1 MSRAAQVVISSC
13 LSRLPDSTLQITQIV
28 QRSYHIVKPRDPRK
42 DWLTLMDFEL
52 PEEYQLAYQS
62 AFEFGQK
69 EIKPHNAEIERTD
82 DFPAWLWKRLAE
94 QGYTGIAIPE
104 EYGGSEGDFMM
115 AALVARGLGRAN
127 GAISMSY
134 GAHLN
139 LCAHNILRNGTEQQK
154 QNYLPKLASTE
165 MIGALGLT
173 EPNAGSDAMGIQ
185 TTARPVDGGYVIN
198 GSKVFITNG
207 PIADVMILYT
217 KTRPEAGSRGITAF
231 IFETKTPGFHV
242 ARKLQK
248 LGMHGSP
255 TGELV
260 FENAFVP
267 EENVLGKV
275 NEGYKVVMSGLDIER
290 AYYAVSAVG
299 GLEAALEISLNY
311 ARQREQFGQPIAN
324 FQLIQAKLADMY
336 TDLEAARHMA
346 HRALWLAQQGKRV
359 SKEAAA
365 ALLFVARASSRA
377 ANEAL
382 QIHGGWGYLTDFEVE
397 RMWRDAR
404 LGEIGAGTNEIRQLL
419 IARELLG
426 MRGWS

>member
-1 MSRAAQVVISSC
+1 
-13 LSRLPDSTLQITQIV
+13 
-28 QRSYHIVKPRDPRK
+28 
-42 DWLTLMDFEL
+42 MDFEL

-62 AFEFGQK
+62 AFDFGQK
-69 EIKPHNAEIERTD
+69 EIRPHNAEIERSD
-82 DFPAWLWKRLAE
+82 DFPPWLWKRLAE

-104 EYGGSEGDFMM
+104 EYGGSGGDFMM
-115 AALVARGLGRAN
+115 AALVARGIGRAN

-139 LCAHNILRNGTEQQK
+139 LCAHNILRNGTGEQK
-154 QNYLPKLASTE
+154 RKYLPSLASAE

-173 EPNAGSDAMGIQ
+173 EPNAGSDAMGIR
-185 TTARPVDGGYVIN
+185 TTARPVDGGYLIN

-207 PIADVMILYT
+207 PIADVIILYT
-217 KTRPEAGSRGITAF
+217 KTSPEAGSRGITAF
-231 IFETKTPGFHV
+231 IFETKTPGFAV

-260 FENAFVP
+260 FEDAFVP
-267 EENVLGKV
+267 SENVLGKV
-275 NEGYKVVMSGLDIER
+275 DEGYKVVMSGLDIER
-290 AYYAVSAVG
+290 AFYAVSGIG
-299 GLEAALEISLNY
+299 GLEAALEMSIKY
-311 ARQREQFGQPIAN
+311 AKEREQFGQPIAN

-397 RMWRDAR
+397 RLWRNAR
-404 LGEIGAGTNEIRQLL
+404 LGEIGAGTTEIRQLL

-426 MRGWS
+426 MRGWQ

>member
-1 MSRAAQVVISSC
+1 ME
-13 LSRLPDSTLQITQIV
+13 
-28 QRSYHIVKPRDPRK
+28 
-42 DWLTLMDFEL
+42 FEL
-52 PEEYQLAYQS
+52 PEEHQLAYES
-62 AFEFGQK
+62 ALAFGQS
-69 EIKPHNAEIERTD
+69 EIAPHSTEIERTD
-82 DFPAWLWKRLAE
+82 DFPPWIWQRLAA

-104 EYGGSEGDFMM
+104 EYGGSGGDFLM
-115 AALVARGLGRAN
+115 AALVARAIGRAN
-127 GAISMSY
+127 GGISMSF

-139 LCAHNILRNGTEQQK
+139 LCAHNILRNGTDAQK
-154 QNYLPKLASTE
+154 AKYLPALVSTE
-165 MIGALGLT
+165 MIGGLGLT

-185 TTARPVDGGYVIN
+185 TRADATNGGYLLN

-207 PIADVMILYT
+207 PIADLLVVYA

-231 IFETKTPGFHV
+231 ILETSTPGFQV
-242 ARKLQK
+242 ARKLEK

-275 NEGYKVVMSGLDIER
+275 NEGFKVVMSGLDLER
-290 AYYAVSAVG
+290 AFFAVSMVG
-299 GLEAALEISLNY
+299 TIEGALELSLKY
-311 ARQREQFGQPIAN
+311 AREREQFGQPIAN

-336 TDLEAARHMA
+336 TDLEAARLMA
-346 HRALWLAQQGKRV
+346 HRSLWLAQQGKRV

-365 ALLFVARASSRA
+365 ALLFTARAAMRA
-377 ANEAL
+377 ADQAL
-382 QIHGGWGYLTDFEVE
+382 QIHGGWGYLTDFTVE
-397 RMWRDAR
+397 RMWRDAK

-426 MRGWS
+426 MR

>member
-1 MSRAAQVVISSC
+1 
-13 LSRLPDSTLQITQIV
+13 
-28 QRSYHIVKPRDPRK
+28 
-42 DWLTLMDFEL
+42 MDFEL

-62 AFEFGQK
+62 AFDFGQK
-69 EIKPHNAEIERTD
+69 EIRPHNTEIERTD
-82 DFPAWLWKRLAE
+82 DFPPWLWKRLAD

-104 EYGGSEGDFMM
+104 EYGGSGGDYMM
-115 AALVARGLGRAN
+115 AALVARGIGRAN
-127 GAISMSY
+127 GAISMSF

-139 LCAHNILRNGTEQQK
+139 LCAHNILRNGTGEQK
-154 QNYLPKLASTE
+154 RKYLPGLASAE

-173 EPNAGSDAMGIQ
+173 EPNAGSDAMGIR
-185 TTARPVDGGYVIN
+185 TTARPVDGGYLVN

-207 PIADVMILYT
+207 PIADVIILYT

-231 IFETKTPGFHV
+231 IFETRTPGYSV

-260 FENAFVP
+260 FEDAFVP
-267 EENVLGKV
+267 AENVLGKV
-275 NEGYKVVMSGLDIER
+275 DEGYKVVMSGLDIER
-290 AYYAVSAVG
+290 AFYAVSGIG
-299 GLEAALEISLNY
+299 GLEAALEMSIKY
-311 ARQREQFGQPIAN
+311 AKEREQFGQPIAN

-359 SKEAAA
+359 SNEAAA

-397 RMWRDAR
+397 RLWRNAR
-404 LGEIGAGTNEIRQLL
+404 LGEIGAGTTEIRQLL

-426 MRGWS
+426 MRGWQ

>member
-1 MSRAAQVVISSC
+1 
-13 LSRLPDSTLQITQIV
+13 
-28 QRSYHIVKPRDPRK
+28 
-42 DWLTLMDFEL
+42 MDFEL

-82 DFPAWLWKRLAE
+82 DFPPWLWKRLAE

-104 EYGGSEGDFMM
+104 EYGGSGGDFMM

-139 LCAHNILRNGTEQQK
+139 LCAHNIMRNGTEQQK
-154 QNYLPKLASTE
+154 QKYLPKLASTE

-217 KTRPEAGSRGITAF
+217 KTQPQAGSRGITAF
-231 IFETKTPGFHV
+231 IFETKTPGFQV

-290 AYYAVSAVG
+290 AYYAVSAIG
-299 GLEAALEISLNY
+299 GLEAALEISLKY

-324 FQLIQAKLADMY
+324 FQLVQAKLADMY

-365 ALLFVARASSRA
+365 ALLFVGRASSRA
-377 ANEAL
+377 TNEAL

>member
-1 MSRAAQVVISSC
+1 
-13 LSRLPDSTLQITQIV
+13 
-28 QRSYHIVKPRDPRK
+28 
-42 DWLTLMDFEL
+42 MDFEL

-69 EIKPHNAEIERTD
+69 EIRPHNAEIERTD
-82 DFPAWLWKRLAE
+82 DFPPWLWKRLAE

-104 EYGGSEGDFMM
+104 EYGGSGGDCMM
-115 AALVARGLGRAN
+115 AALVARGIGRAN

-139 LCAHNILRNGTEQQK
+139 LCAHNILRNGTEEQK
-154 QNYLPKLASTE
+154 QKYLPRLVSTE

-173 EPNAGSDAMGIQ
+173 EPNAGSDAMGIR
-185 TTARPVDGGYVIN
+185 TIARPVDGGYVIN

-207 PIADVMILYT
+207 PIADVLVLYT

-231 IFETKTPGFHV
+231 IFETKTPGYSV

-260 FENAFVP
+260 FEDAFVP

-290 AYYAVSAVG
+290 AFYAVSGIG
-299 GLEAALEISLNY
+299 GIEAALEMSIKY
-311 ARQREQFGQPIAN
+311 AKEREQFGQPIAN

-346 HRALWLAQQGKRV
+346 QRALWLAQQGKRV

-397 RMWRDAR
+397 RLWRNAR

>member
-1 MSRAAQVVISSC
+1 
-13 LSRLPDSTLQITQIV
+13 
-28 QRSYHIVKPRDPRK
+28 
-42 DWLTLMDFEL
+42 MDFEL

-62 AFEFGQK
+62 AFDFGQK
-69 EIKPHNAEIERTD
+69 EIRPHNAEIERTD
-82 DFPAWLWKRLAE
+82 DFPPWLWKRLAE

-104 EYGGSEGDFMM
+104 EYGGSGGDFMM
-115 AALVARGLGRAN
+115 AALVARGIGRAN

-139 LCAHNILRNGTEQQK
+139 LCAHNIMRNGTGEQK
-154 QNYLPKLASTE
+154 RKYLPGLASAE

-173 EPNAGSDAMGIQ
+173 EPNAGSDAMGIR
-185 TTARPVDGGYVIN
+185 TIARPVDGGYLIN

-207 PIADVMILYT
+207 PIADVIILYT

-231 IFETKTPGFHV
+231 IFETKTPGFAV

-260 FENAFVP
+260 FEDAFVP
-267 EENVLGKV
+267 AENVLGKV
-275 NEGYKVVMSGLDIER
+275 DEGYKVVMSGLDIER
-290 AYYAVSAVG
+290 AFYAVSGIG
-299 GLEAALEISLNY
+299 GLEAALEMSIKY
-311 ARQREQFGQPIAN
+311 AKEREQFGQPIAN

-346 HRALWLAQQGKRV
+346 HRALWLAQQGERV

-397 RMWRDAR
+397 RLWRNAR

-426 MRGWS
+426 MRGWH

>member
-1 MSRAAQVVISSC
+1 
-13 LSRLPDSTLQITQIV
+13 
-28 QRSYHIVKPRDPRK
+28 
-42 DWLTLMDFEL
+42 MDFEL
-52 PEEYQLAYQS
+52 PEEHQLAYQS
-62 AFEFGQK
+62 AFDFGREEIRPHNK
-69 EIKPHNAEIERTD
+69 EIEKSD

-94 QGYTGIAIPE
+94 QGYTGVAIPE
-104 EYGGSEGDFMM
+104 EYGGSGGDFLM
-115 AALVARGLGRAN
+115 AALVSRGIGRAN
-127 GAISMSY
+127 GAIAMSF

-139 LCAHNILRNGTEQQK
+139 LVSHNILRNGTEEQK
-154 QNYLPKLASTE
+154 RNYLPKLVSTE

-173 EPNAGSDAMGIQ
+173 EPNAGSDAMGLQ
-185 TTARPVDGGYVIN
+185 TTARSVEGGYLLN

-207 PIADVMILYT
+207 PIADLLIVYAKT
-217 KTRPEAGSRGITAF
+217 KPEAGSRGITAF
-231 IFETKTPGFHV
+231 IFETATPGYQV
-242 ARKLQK
+242 ARKLEK

-275 NEGYKVVMSGLDIER
+275 NEGYKVVMSGLDLER
-290 AYYAVSAVG
+290 AFFAVSMIG
-299 GLEAALEISLNY
+299 GLEAALEVSLKY
-311 ARQREQFGQPIAN
+311 AKEREQFGQPIAN

-346 HRALWLAQQGKRV
+346 HRCMWLAQQGKRV

-365 ALLFVARASSRA
+365 ALLFSARASMRA
-377 ANEAL
+377 ADQAL

-397 RMWRDAR
+397 RMWRDAK